1 MTITNLA
8 DTVTLHNGV
17 ELPRFGLGVFLAQA
31 GSEVEQAV
39 SWALEAGYRSIDTA
53 YIYRN
58 EADVGRAIRR
68 SKIPR
73 QEIFVTTKVWN
84 NSQGYDKTLQ
94 AFDDSLNRLEMDA
107 IDLYLVHWPVVGQ
120 VPDAPLYNET
130 WQAMEAIYKSGRAR
144 AIGVSNFLVHH
155 LQTLLPTA
163 KITPMVNQVEF
174 HPYLQQPDLQAFCRD
189 HHIQL
194 EAWSPIMQG
203 RVFDVPELV
212 DLGKKY
218 SKNAVQV
225 TLRWMLQKGIVTIPK
240 SVKKERITDNADVFD
255 FELDAADIALID
267 NLDRGQRLGADPDN
281 FDF

>member
-39 SWALEAGYRSIDTA
+39 GWALEAGYRSIDTA

-58 EADVGRAIRR
+58 EADVGRAIRQ
-68 SKIPR
+68 SGVPR
-73 QEIFVTTKVWN
+73 QKIFVTTKVWN

-94 AFDDSLNRLEMDA
+94 AFDDSLNRLEMDT

-120 VPDAPLYNET
+120 SPDAPLYNET
-130 WQAMEAIYKSGRAR
+130 WQAMEAIYQSGRAR

-218 SKNAVQV
+218 GKNAVQV

-240 SVKKERITDNADVFD
+240 SVKKERIQNNADVFD

-267 NLDRGQRLGADPDN
+267 SLDRGQRLGADPDN